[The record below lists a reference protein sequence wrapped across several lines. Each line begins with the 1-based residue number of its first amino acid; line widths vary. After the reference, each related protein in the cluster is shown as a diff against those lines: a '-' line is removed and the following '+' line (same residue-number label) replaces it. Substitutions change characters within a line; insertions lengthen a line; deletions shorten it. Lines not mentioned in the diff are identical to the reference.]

1 MYLLGYKNNK
11 ETVFQYKLD
20 NDDRV
25 SHISYLNINFSKEE
39 QNFIDDL
46 MKSEDFDNFLI
57 AKAIID
63 NKNENG

>member
-1 MYLLGYKNNK
+1 MYSLGYKNNK

-46 MKSEDFDNFLI
+46 MKSED
-57 AKAIID
+57 
-63 NKNENG
+63 NGKGEI

>member
-1 MYLLGYKNNK
+1 MYSLGYKNNK

-20 NDDRV
+20 NDDRE

-46 MKSEDFDNFLI
+46 MKSEDLDNFLI

>member
-1 MYLLGYKNNK
+1 MYSLGYKNNK

-46 MKSEDFDNFLI
+46 MKSEDLDNFLI

>member
-46 MKSEDFDNFLI
+46 MKSEDLDNFLI